1 MKSSLC
7 TIYLNPFLEGVGGEV
22 PPPPPMIFTKTVMDA
37 RLSGRFALVFILSFD
52 CGSVRVQIKTK
63 IKTNLFEGLFIN
75 LKIFKILRKSKFFEI
90 IFLL

>member
-1 MKSSLC
+1 MYYIPQSFS
-7 TIYLNPFLEGVGGEV
+7 GGGRRGDS
-22 PPPPPMIFTKTVMDA
+22 PPPPMIFTKTVMDA

-75 LKIFKILRKSKFFEI
+75 LKIFKMLRKSKFFEI
-90 IFLL
+90 IFYC